1 MLKGRDRTPV
11 ALEEV
16 VVMPETKVKQALSEL
31 HEALEDVDSVD
42 PAMLDLL
49 KKVDGDIHSLLESQ
63 PAEEET
69 SALML
74 RIEELGADF
83 AARHPQ
89 TERFF
94 QELVSTLGRLGI

>member
-1 MLKGRDRTPV
+1 
-11 ALEEV
+11 
-16 VVMPETKVKQALSEL
+16 MPDKVKKALAEL
-31 HEALEDVDSVD
+31 HDELEGVESVD

-49 KKVDGDIHSLLESQ
+49 KQVDGDIHSLLEAQ
-63 PAEEET
+63 APAAEET

-83 AARHPQ
+83 AARHPH

-94 QELVSTLGRLGI
+94 QELISTLGRLGI

>member
-1 MLKGRDRTPV
+1 
-11 ALEEV
+11 
-16 VVMPETKVKQALSEL
+16 MPETKVKTALSEL
-31 HEALEDVDSVD
+31 HQALEDVDSID
-42 PAMLDLL
+42 PAMLELL
-49 KKVDGDIHSLLESQ
+49 QEVDGDIHALLEARS
-63 PAEEET
+63 PVEEDA

-74 RIEELGADF
+74 RIEELGAAF

>member
-1 MLKGRDRTPV
+1 
-11 ALEEV
+11 
-16 VVMPETKVKQALSEL
+16 MPDKVKQALSEL
-31 HEALEDVDSVD
+31 HEALGDVESVD

-49 KKVDGDIHSLLESQ
+49 KQVDGDIHNLLEAQ
-63 PAEEET
+63 APAEAET
-69 SALML
+69 SALMQ

-94 QELVSTLGRLGI
+94 QELVATLGRLGI

>member
-1 MLKGRDRTPV
+1 
-11 ALEEV
+11 
-16 VVMPETKVKQALSEL
+16 MPETKVKEALSQL

-49 KKVDGDIHSLLESQ
+49 QKVDGDIHSLLEAQ
-63 PAEEET
+63 TPTEEET

-74 RIEELGADF
+74 RIEALGADF

-94 QELVSTLGRLGI
+94 QELISTLGRLGI

>member
-1 MLKGRDRTPV
+1 
-11 ALEEV
+11 
-16 VVMPETKVKQALSEL
+16 MPDKVKEALSEL
-31 HEALEDVDSVD
+31 HQALENVEQVD

-49 KKVDGDIHSLLESQ
+49 KQVDGDIHNLLETQ
-63 PAEEET
+63 APAQEET
-69 SALML
+69 SALMQ

-83 AARHPQ
+83 AARHPH

>member
-1 MLKGRDRTPV
+1 
-11 ALEEV
+11 
-16 VVMPETKVKQALSEL
+16 MPETKVKAALSEL

-42 PAMLDLL
+42 PAMLELL
-49 KKVDGDIHSLLESQ
+49 QKVDGDIHALLETQS
-63 PAEEET
+63 PPEEET

>member
-1 MLKGRDRTPV
+1 
-11 ALEEV
+11 
-16 VVMPETKVKQALSEL
+16 MPDKVKKALSEL
-31 HEALEDVDSVD
+31 HDALEEVDSVD

-49 KKVDGDIHSLLESQ
+49 KKVDGDIHSLLEAQ
-63 PAEEET
+63 APREEET

-94 QELVSTLGRLGI
+94 QELVGTLGRLGI